1 MTHKIWDAEGMDKG
15 AKVVAQK
22 VRGSWVRGRLARM
35 ICRCVHHADKMSAYP
50 GKNATT
56 F

>member
-1 MTHKIWDAEGMDKG
+1 
-15 AKVVAQK
+15 VVAQK
-22 VRGSWVRGRLARM
+22 VRGSWVSGRLARM
-35 ICRCVHHADKMSAYP
+35 LVVVFHADKMSAYP